1 MAENFGRV
9 VRSLKGRDKGR
20 LLVIVETEQQNY
32 FLCDGKER
40 PIERPKL
47 KNAKHLE
54 FTQWV
59 LDADSVTTNRKLRRA
74 LHGLDEEVK

>member
-1 MAENFGRV
+1 MAEIFGRV
-9 VRSLKGRDKGR
+9 VRSLKGRDKGQ
-20 LLVIVETEQQNY
+20 LLAIVSAEQQSY
-32 FLCDGKER
+32 FVCDGKER

-59 LDADSVTTNRKLRRA
+59 LDADSITTNRKLRRA